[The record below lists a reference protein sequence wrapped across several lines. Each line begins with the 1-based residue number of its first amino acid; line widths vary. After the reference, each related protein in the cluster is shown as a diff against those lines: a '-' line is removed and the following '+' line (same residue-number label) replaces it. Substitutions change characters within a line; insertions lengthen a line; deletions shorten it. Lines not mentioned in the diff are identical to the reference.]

1 MVKRMHLPFL
11 LCCLILMLLPA
22 CSPRPDSGAGS
33 GRTGWSTTKYSA
45 ALSKY
50 YEESPD
56 GCLGIFYR
64 IEEIESDR
72 IMRWL
77 DSCHTGDNYY
87 EYVEADADAWNM
99 FLYYPYDDRVIQY
112 NRFQFYIE
120 NAVVHLYLDSDQ
132 QAEPTG
138 QHGYALIR
146 IQASPQGAR
155 PESLVLYVDQL
166 FVEKS
171 SIPETTMQTAQAEA
185 TEEGAE
191 GGEIPVWS
199 ISVPEGD
206 RDGRADQPFYIAR
219 SEGLY
224 AYDADSDSVAL
235 FYPWP
240 EGPFP
245 AWFIPEGRR
254 EIYYVSGGEKGTQA
268 ANALYKLDLT
278 TEAETLLSPDTGMS
292 GACFFGET
300 LWFYDEAA
308 HSIAKYDTAAGEYE
322 AYRSYDAPY
331 SGSIAVQNGG
341 LYCIAEHLFQLSVN
355 DAGVKDIADR
365 QRDGFRGAFYQHYL
379 FYTDLLQEQEDSD
392 RGCLVRLDLDT
403 DEQILVDVFEVDR
416 VEGLGDDGLDFPD
429 NLLVQEDLVYYSYN
443 GNTYSIDI
451 NGKNKKRVADFSLSG
466 SLYLRN
472 NKLLWYS
479 PDAQTDSG
487 NDAKTA
493 ASPLNGYTLQSFD
506 LVSHETK
513 RYAFPYEEAEPEPRK
528 EIEVI
533 LEEIQNRLDLLLATE
548 GVLRDAAVHTFLE
561 SIGSTT
567 LEYLNVN
574 AFNDP
579 ECYEVLKE
587 NDFIS
592 TRYSAGG
599 VGYGPNYAALHAALR
614 GRLTAAYD
622 AFLAFLTKYHSSYI
636 VNDRRLQLSWDEL
649 AQYLIDWC
657 GFTARYPVFPY
668 TEEVSHTYIESLYT
682 GGIPLDNTPF
692 VVEGRLAQELR
703 DSYESFL
710 ADTTNRNCSSYAYIE
725 ALYLVWREN
734 DFEYTSYVSS
744 FIESHN

>member
-1 MVKRMHLPFL
+1 MARRICFPFL
-11 LCCLILMLLPA
+11 LCGLLLMLLTA
-22 CSPRPDSGAGS
+22 CSLQPNSNTSS

-45 ALSKY
+45 AMAKY

-72 IMRWL
+72 IRRWL
-77 DSCHTGDNYY
+77 DSCHTGANYY
-87 EYVEADADAWNM
+87 EYIEADADAWNL

-120 NAVVHLYLDSDQ
+120 NAVVHLYLDNDQ
-132 QAEPTG
+132 QSEPTG

-166 FVEKS
+166 FVEQNS
-171 SIPETTMQTAQAEA
+171 NRETAVQQAQAAEEEA
-185 TEEGAE
+185 A

-199 ISVPEGD
+199 VAGPEGD
-206 RDGRADQPFYIAR
+206 RDRRTSLPIYFAR
-219 SEGLY
+219 SEGIY
-224 AYDADSDSVAL
+224 AYDEDSDSVAL

-254 EIYYVSGGEKGTQA
+254 EIYYVSDGEKGTHA

-278 TEAETLLSPDTGMS
+278 TETETLLSPDTGMS
-292 GACFFGET
+292 GGCFFGET

-308 HSIAKYDTAAGEYE
+308 QSIAKYDTVAEEYE

-331 SGSIAVQNGG
+331 GGSIAVQNGR
-341 LYCIAEHLFQLSVN
+341 LYCIAEHLFQLSLN

-365 QRDGFRGAFYQHYL
+365 QRTGFCGAFYQNYL
-379 FYTDLLQEQEDSD
+379 FYTDLLQEQEDGD
-392 RGCLVRLDLDT
+392 RGCLVRMDLDT
-403 DEQILVDVFEVDR
+403 YEQILIDVFAVDR
-416 VEGLGDDGLDFPD
+416 VEGLPDDGLDFPD

-451 NGKNKKRVADFSLSG
+451 NGENKKRVANFSLSG

-472 NKLLWYS
+472 NKLIWYS
-479 PDAQTDSG
+479 PDAQADSG
-487 NDAKTA
+487 SDGTTA
-493 ASPLNGYTLQSFD
+493 SSPLNGYTLQSFD
-506 LVSHETK
+506 LTSRETK
-513 RYAFPYEEAEPEPRK
+513 QYAFPYEGNDPEPRK

-548 GVLRDAAVHTFLE
+548 GVLRDAAVNTFLE
-561 SIGSTT
+561 TLESTT

-579 ECYEVLKE
+579 ECYELLTE

-592 TRYSAGG
+592 QRNTAGG
-599 VGYGPNYAALHAALR
+599 VGYGPNYAALHTALS

-622 AFLAFLTKYHSSYI
+622 AFLSFQVKYHSDYI
-636 VNDRRLQLSWDEL
+636 VNDRRLRLSWNEV

-657 GFTARYPVFPY
+657 SIRARYPVFPY
-668 TEEVSHTYIESLYT
+668 ADEVSHTYLESIYT
-682 GGIPLDNTPF
+682 GGILLDNTPF
-692 VVEGRLAQELR
+692 VVENQLAQELR

-734 DFEYTSYVSS
+734 AFEYTTFVSS
-744 FIESHN
+744 FIENHN